1 MITLLLFSLIAQSQA
16 QSNSCPKDMKSKTAA
31 ISVGFSY
38 PKSNRIRLR
47 GTRQDAEFYNSQMGS
62 AASDNPKLIEDEHV
76 EGMNKD
82 VFLSQLRNQIKN
94 REFVLFSYAGHG
106 IYNSKGEWAMILPS
120 IPEGL
125 ISRCQSALSETKV
138 SRPEVVDPD
147 CEKKLEQYL
156 VTDKDLQSVFKDKK
170 VLMFNDACLAGGME
184 LGKSTVH
191 VAGALSNVRALD
203 GSDDGGGLFTSK
215 VKQLYSL
222 CQQDGNH
229 DGRID
234 GGELL
239 ARLPWSNSET
249 NSKNRKPSPKMN
261 VATTKVVGD
270 SESSYEVALAEK
282 GPEPA
287 SGRGIAIERRR
298 ADGSFGE
305 VHPEK
310 LNPAQ
315 NNQVKI
321 AKELDPNENLIRQ
334 RISVQNYQS
343 WVNCFDLG
351 KSACGSSPTS
361 GGRGGEPSD
370 GKR

>member
-1 MITLLLFSLIAQSQA
+1 MSWGQEMCFTGGYRQVTSDPRILNTMITLLLFSLIAQSQA

-203 GSDDGGGLFTSK
+203 GSDDGGGGGHLLPQDRGAA
-215 VKQLYSL
+215 QL
-222 CQQDGNH
+222 
-229 DGRID
+229 
-234 GGELL
+234 
-239 ARLPWSNSET
+239 
-249 NSKNRKPSPKMN
+249 
-261 VATTKVVGD
+261 
-270 SESSYEVALAEK
+270 
-282 GPEPA
+282 
-287 SGRGIAIERRR
+287 R
-298 ADGSFGE
+298 A
-305 VHPEK
+305 
-310 LNPAQ
+310 
-315 NNQVKI
+315 
-321 AKELDPNENLIRQ
+321 RQ
-334 RISVQNYQS
+334 RQGQEALTVRRTNG
-343 WVNCFDLG
+343 NLATG
-351 KSACGSSPTS
+351 TGHASAAATRFPALRCRVSAAFAMP
-361 GGRGGEPSD
+361 PVL
-370 GKR
+370 